1 MAIDTSGMTDH
12 LRLEWNRSRRI
23 LLSLA
28 LGMIL
33 SATTAVPTFA
43 SSGAG
48 ATCAYTTTVFVGT
61 YCSGATY
68 TGIPK

>member
-1 MAIDTSGMTDH
+1 MTNH
-12 LRLEWNRSRRI
+12 LGLEWNHNRRFV
-23 LLSLA
+23 LSLA

-33 SATTAVPTFA
+33 SATSVVPTFA

-61 YCSGATY
+61 YCGAGATY
-68 TGIPK
+68 TGTPKY